1 MHVRT
6 GLHGRR
12 HLVQDGLLR
21 HLDRRELLIE
31 GLWWIVIACGFRRP
45 PKLPN
50 LIGVAQAIDQQAL
63 RLQDPFDREVFL
75 SVDPAATAKSLVVAR
90 QDPDQILS
98 SRLEVGLRELL
109 ELLIRPKREFLPCG
123 RMRAPNARRR
133 LGCHEHW
140 MPSVGARGARGE
152 SLLS

>member
-31 GLWWIVIACGFRRP
+31 GLWRIVIACGFRRP

-90 QDPDQILS
+90 QDPDQILTAHADDLWIS
-98 SRLEVGLRELL
+98 ARRGGSVHTEDGLRHQV
-109 ELLIRPKREFLPCG
+109 RT
-123 RMRAPNARRR
+123 
-133 LGCHEHW
+133 
-140 MPSVGARGARGE
+140 
-152 SLLS
+152 LSS